1 MAFIP
6 VVNWNML
13 YVKTLYLRI
22 LLVLRH
28 PVFITIASFKRK
40 HHDLIEKVFLETI
53 DYEHNKDL
61 IDLDSIS
68 LDESNTG
75 AYANKSNNLTEE
87 DVQKLLHII
96 EQQIIENQNKI
107 PPMKNN

>member
-1 MAFIP
+1 MTWT
-6 VVNWNML
+6 V
-13 YVKTLYLRI
+13 
-22 LLVLRH
+22 
-28 PVFITIASFKRK
+28 
-40 HHDLIEKVFLETI
+40 
-53 DYEHNKDL
+53 
-61 IDLDSIS
+61 S